1 MSHLAK
7 IAGILAAGAI
17 GLVPAAA
24 PALAQQ
30 PSAPTHTEYA
40 PTMLVLDAS
49 GSMLAADPGG
59 GTKMD
64 AAKTAVRT
72 FVAAAP
78 EPAKVGLTVYGTET
92 GNSDAEKDAGCRDV
106 RVLQPAERIDKSA
119 LTAAV
124 DQIVPRGYTPIGTS
138 LRTAND
144 ALPKQGPRSI
154 VLVSDGLD
162 TCTPPDPCEVARELE
177 AQGTDLVVHAIGFG
191 VDDASRAQLTCIA
204 QTTGGTY
211 TDAVDGKALE
221 QALPRVSAAALRNY
235 AAVGT
240 PITGAADYRG
250 APLAGPG
257 QYLDVIDHKK
267 PRYYAVDVP
276 DGATAYFTGT
286 VSFPRRDGD
295 WSSVNRLDLKV
306 FGSDGSDCGVTE
318 KELTGS
324 ADDGVALT
332 VSTVWDGATENGS
345 GGNDAC
351 NGGGRYYF
359 TLEWGAV
366 SEGMPAQLP
375 LEVSVGVE
383 SAVSDPGAPA
393 ASEPVAF
400 TAPNGPV
407 VPVVGGGSFN
417 VAATLPASG
426 RFTDTVQR
434 GEFVFYRVKLDWG
447 QGLAYR
453 VRFGAT
459 PGRGSEH
466 TSNVETVLYS
476 PYRAEIESDTGAYT
490 GSEQLLPSGKQLAT
504 VPVRYANREEGGEL
518 VTQSVAGWYY
528 IAVKAGQT
536 VSPDKRAAGVPVELE
551 LSVTGDPEPGP
562 QYRSGTGETFGKE
575 GKSARATDPE
585 SVSAAGDSG
594 DDGVPA
600 VVWVATALGV
610 CVIAAIVVLVVL
622 LRRRGAH

>member
-1 MSHLAK
+1 MSPLAK
-7 IAGILAAGAI
+7 IAAIAAAGVI

-30 PSAPTHTEYA
+30 PSEPQQPEYA

-49 GSMLAADPGG
+49 GSMLADDPSG
-59 GTKMD
+59 GTKME

-72 FVAAAP
+72 FIASAP
-78 EPAKVGLTVYGTET
+78 DASRVGLTVYGTET
-92 GNSDAEKDAGCRDV
+92 GNSEADKAAGCRDV
-106 RVLQPAERIDKSA
+106 RVLQPAETIDKAA
-119 LTAAV
+119 LTSAV

-138 LRTAND
+138 LRTAHD

-162 TCTPPDPCEVARELE
+162 TCTPPDPCEVAAELE
-177 AQGTDLVVHAIGFG
+177 AEGTDLVVHAIGFG
-191 VDDASRAQLTCIA
+191 VDEASRAQLTCLA
-204 QTTGGTY
+204 QRTGGTY

-240 PITGAADYRG
+240 PIQGGPDHQN
-250 APLAGPG
+250 APVAGPG
-257 QYLDVIDHKK
+257 QYLDVIDHRK
-267 PRYYAVDVP
+267 PRFYAVDVP

-286 VSFPRRDGD
+286 VSFPRGKDD
-295 WSSVNRLDLKV
+295 WSAVNRMDLRV
-306 FGSDGSDCGVTE
+306 FGTDGSDCGVSE
-318 KELTGS
+318 KAISTRSG
-324 ADDGVALT
+324 DGVALT
-332 VSTVWDGATENGS
+332 VSTVWNGAAEAASRNAECG
-345 GGNDAC
+345 
-351 NGGGRYYF
+351 GGGRYYF
-359 TLEWGAV
+359 SLEWGAV
-366 SEGMPAQLP
+366 AEGAPAQLP

-383 SAVSDPGAPA
+383 PGVTDPGAPA
-393 ASEPVAF
+393 ATEPVQF
-400 TAPNGPV
+400 TAPDGPV
-407 VPVVGGGSFN
+407 LPVTGGGSFN
-417 VAATLPASG
+417 VAATLPGSG

-453 VRFGAT
+453 VRFGET

-466 TSNVETVLYS
+466 TSNVETTLYS
-476 PYRAEIESDTGAYT
+476 PYRAEIVSDTGAYT
-490 GSEQLLPSGKQLAT
+490 GSEQVLPSGKDLAT
-504 VPVRYANREEGGEL
+504 VPVRYLNREEGGKL
-518 VTQSVAGWYY
+518 VAQSIAGWYY

-536 VSPDKRAAGVPVELE
+536 VNPDKRAAPVPVELE
-551 LSVTGDPEPGP
+551 LSITGAAEPGP

-575 GKSARATDPE
+575 GKSAQATDQDRA
-585 SVSAAGDSG
+585 STAVSDSG

-610 CVIAAIVVLVVL
+610 CVVAAIVVVVVL
-622 LRRRGAH
+622 LRRRGTH